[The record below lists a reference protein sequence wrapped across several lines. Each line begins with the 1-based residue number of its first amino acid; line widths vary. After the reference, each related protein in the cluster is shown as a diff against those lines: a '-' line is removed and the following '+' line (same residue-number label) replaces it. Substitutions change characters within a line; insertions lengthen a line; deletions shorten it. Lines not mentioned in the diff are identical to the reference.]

1 MNESLLEYAVK
12 RLKATKGNWPRV
24 ARAADVEY
32 FWLVKLANGSLKN
45 PSYRTVEKLAKY
57 LKSVEVKKAK
67 ANGTKAVPTERG

>member
-24 ARAADVEY
+24 ARAADIEY
-32 FWLVKLANGSLKN
+32 FWLVKLVNGSLKN
-45 PSYRTVEKLAKY
+45 PSYHTVEKLAKY

-67 ANGTKAVPTERG
+67 ANGTKAVRPEGS